1 MGCCSQRTIEGSK
14 IVNNGFPVCILTIPL
29 SDERGDIGEIGA
41 LAPLNDKK
49 LVLGGKDKL
58 YLFDGESKQIS
69 TISDKHKGRV
79 NCLIKLSNG
88 QIASGGQD
96 NTIKIWDI
104 DKKELL
110 YTLEGHTSIIWEIRE
125 LEKNKLISASDDNKS
140 KIWDLNTKKSVD
152 LCKSNRHISGIAV
165 LKNNKVVLASGK
177 NIFLYDLETKQQE
190 SFLDISIWSL
200 KELSNGDVAA
210 GLGNGLFYTIEVT
223 DELLIKTKF
232 PRGHN
237 KTINYI
243 IELDNHKIVTSSD
256 ENDLVVWDPSDPESM
271 YYLKG
276 HTDVVTCLCF
286 ISGTRFASTSRD
298 KTLKIWE

>member
-1 MGCCSQRTIEGSK
+1 MGCCNQRTIEGNK
-14 IVNNGFPVCILTIPL
+14 IVNNGYPVCILTIPL
-29 SDERGDIGEIGA
+29 TDEKGDIGEIGA
-41 LAPLNDKK
+41 LAPLNDKQ

-58 YLFDGESKQIS
+58 FLFDGESKQIS

-104 DKKELL
+104 GKKELL
-110 YTLEGHTSIIWEIRE
+110 YSLEGHTSIIWEIRE

-140 KIWDLNTKKSVD
+140 KIWDLNTKKSVY
-152 LCKSNRHISGIAV
+152 LCKSNRHISGIAL
-165 LKNNKVVLASGK
+165 LKNNKVVLASGR
-177 NIFLYDLETKQQE
+177 NIFLYNLETKQQE
-190 SFLDISIWSL
+190 SFLDISVWSL
-200 KELSNGDVAA
+200 RELSNGDVAA
-210 GLGNGLFYTIEVT
+210 GLGNGLLYTIEVT

-232 PRGHN
+232 PKGHN

-256 ENDLVVWDPSDPESM
+256 ENDLLVWDPNDPESM
-271 YYLKG
+271 YFLKG

-286 ISGTRFASTSRD
+286 ISGTRFASVSRD